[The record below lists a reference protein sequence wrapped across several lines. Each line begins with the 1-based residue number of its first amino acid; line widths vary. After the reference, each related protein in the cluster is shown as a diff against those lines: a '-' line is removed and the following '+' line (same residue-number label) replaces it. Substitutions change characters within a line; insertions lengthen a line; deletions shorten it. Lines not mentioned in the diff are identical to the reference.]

1 MRLVALLIVIVGVV
15 VGVSL
20 IRAGGGGGTG
30 MFVFAILAVI
40 FFSALPVLT
49 GKFGARPES
58 HVDRIPDREVIDL
71 KPTKSE
77 SDL

>member
-1 MRLVALLIVIVGVV
+1 MRLVALLILIVGVV

-30 MFVFAILAVI
+30 MFLFAILAVI

-49 GKFGARPES
+49 GKFGARHES
-58 HVDRIPDREVIDL
+58 HRDGLPDREVIDL
-71 KPTKSE
+71 KPTESE
-77 SDL
+77 SGR